1 MAHVSLIAPESA
13 TPEQQAAFDAVAGH
27 WGRVSNVFRAMGHSP
42 AVMLP
47 VSATGGALR
56 AQSVLSLPLR
66 EAVILAVAGRWACAY
81 EQHVHVSQ
89 ALRAGLSEAAVAALG
104 AGAVPA
110 DLPPLDTAAV
120 RYAHA
125 LSRDGRADAALAAE
139 LRAAL
144 GEQGLVE
151 LTILVG
157 WYSLL
162 AMFLNGLAVDLDAR

>member
-1 MAHVSLIAPESA
+1 MARVGLVAPEAGS
-13 TPEQQAAFDAVAGH
+13 PEQQAAFAAVARH

-42 AVMLP
+42 AVMEP

-56 AQSVLSLPLR
+56 NQSSLALPLR

-81 EQHVHVSQ
+81 EQHVHVPQ
-89 ALRAGLSEAAVAALG
+89 AGRAGLSEAAIAALG
-104 AGAVPA
+104 AGQVPS
-110 DLPPLDTAAV
+110 DLPALDAAAV
-120 RYAHA
+120 RYALA
-125 LSRDGRADAALAAE
+125 LSRDGRADDALVAP
-139 LRAAL
+139 LREAL

-162 AMFLNGLAVDLDAR
+162 AMFLNGMQVDVDAR